1 MSIKDFLPIDPEIE
15 QFQFDKKITE
25 SINKQQY
32 LEDGVRRALNELANQ
47 LKKSAQEIQHYL
59 AIQRENER
67 NYIQLI
73 NRKSDLVLK
82 SDLSQL
88 RTENS
93 QMEQKLQVQEHILN
107 SLLDLSNDYKEYTKT
122 LKNLG
127 KIMEKLNKSQSSWR
141 DAAAELAKL
150 RGSQMASGGKLQKV
164 ENKIEAGKASV
175 IKIRSEV
182 KHRKSFVLTT
192 LKRIN
197 ETLLK
202 LKNGIKSFIN

>member
-59 AIQRENER
+59 VIQRENER